1 MAKKVAIVTGSNKGI
16 GFAIVRG
23 LAKAFDGDVYLTS
36 RNVERGQKAV
46 NDLKNEGLEVLYH
59 QLDIDNEDSIKTLAE
74 FLKSKY
80 GGLDVLVNNAG
91 IAFKRDATDPIH
103 IQAKVTIATNY
114 FSVKKTCELLFPLL
128 RPGARVVNMSS
139 NCGLLSK
146 IPGQKLK
153 ARFAKESLT
162 VAELD
167 KLMNE
172 FIVLTE
178 TGEQYQFGWPNSTYV
193 VSKIGLSALTR
204 IQHRENTIEDVAIN
218 HVHPGYV
225 DTDMSSHKGPL
236 TPDEGAK
243 SSLFAALLPKD
254 TDVKGQYIWKD
265 CTIHDWV
272 TTGEPN

>member
-1 MAKKVAIVTGSNKGI
+1 MTKKVAVVTGSNKGI

-36 RNVERGQKAV
+36 RNAERGQKAV
-46 NDLKNEGLEVLYH
+46 EDLKKEGLEVLYH

-74 FLKSKY
+74 FLKSTY

-91 IAFKRDATDPIH
+91 IAFNRDATEPVH
-103 IQAKVTIATNY
+103 VQAKVTIATNY
-114 FSVKKTCELLFPLL
+114 FSVKNTCDILFPLL

-139 NCGLLSK
+139 NCGLLIK

-153 ARFAKESLT
+153 AKFAKDTLT

-172 FIVLTE
+172 FIALSE
-178 TGEQYQFGWPNSTYV
+178 HGQHRELGWPNSTYV
-193 VSKIGLSALTR
+193 VSKVGLSALTR

-236 TPDEGAK
+236 TPDQGAK
-243 SSLFAALLPKD
+243 SSLFAALLPKN
-254 TDVKGQYIWKD
+254 TDIKGQYIWKD

-272 TTGEPN
+272 TTGEPS